1 MTYEFHKASVLI
13 VEDNLPMVELIKS
26 VIDTFGFK
34 EIYTANDGDEGF
46 EKFCQY
52 NPDLVIS
59 DWMMKPTNGIE
70 MAHKIR
76 QSDKSPNKYVPII
89 LLTGFS
95 QKQRVIE
102 ARDIGITEFVVKPF
116 KAGDL
121 YKRIENIIEAPR
133 KFVESEDFFGPD
145 RRRKKLANFRGP
157 FRRDNDSVKHN
168 APPTIS
174 KEDDSYKE
182 MMKKQH
188 EIEAKAKIEK
198 DPLIVDFVEKNK
210 DE

>member
-34 EIYTANDGDEGF
+34 EVYTANDGDEGF
-46 EKFCQY
+46 EKFCRY

-76 QSDKSPNKYVPII
+76 QSEKSPNKYVPII

-102 ARDIGITEFVVKPF
+102 ARDTGITEFVVKPF

-121 YKRIENIIEAPR
+121 YKRIENIIESPR
-133 KFVESEDFFGPD
+133 KFVEADDFFGPD
-145 RRRKKLANFRGP
+145 RRRKKLAQFRGP
-157 FRRDNDSVKHN
+157 FRRDDDSVKSK
-168 APPTIS
+168 APHSIS
-174 KEDDSYKE
+174 KEDDDYRD
-182 MMKKQH
+182 MMREQQK
-188 EIEAKAKIEK
+188 IEEKAKREN
-198 DPLIVDFVEKNK
+198 DPLVIDFVEKNE

>member
-1 MTYEFHKASVLI
+1 MAYEFHKASVLI

-34 EIYTANDGDEGF
+34 DVYTANDGEEGF
-46 EKFCQY
+46 ETFCRY
-52 NPDLVIS
+52 NPDLVVS

-76 QSDKSPNKYVPII
+76 QSDKSPNKFVPII

-102 ARDIGITEFVVKPF
+102 ARDTGITEFVVKPF

-121 YKRIENIIEAPR
+121 YKRIESIIEAPR
-133 KFVESEDFFGPD
+133 DFVESESFFGPD
-145 RRRKKLANFRGP
+145 RRRRILDLFRGP
-157 FRRDNDSVKHN
+157 FRRNEDHAKNNKSSS
-168 APPTIS
+168 IS
-174 KEDDSYKE
+174 KDDDAYRNL
-182 MMKKQH
+182 MKQQKV
-188 EIEAKAKIEK
+188 IENNAIKNK
-198 DPLIVDFVEKNK
+198 DPLIVDFAEKKK
-210 DE
+210 DD